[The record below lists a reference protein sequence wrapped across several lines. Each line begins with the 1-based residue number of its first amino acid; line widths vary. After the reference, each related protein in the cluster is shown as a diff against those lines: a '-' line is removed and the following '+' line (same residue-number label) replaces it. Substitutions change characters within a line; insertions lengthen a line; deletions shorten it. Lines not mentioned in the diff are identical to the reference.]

1 MLRITFMLMSLVAV
15 VGVSALASAS
25 AMAVPALVSLLKSS
39 KQEKE
44 NLPKANVR
52 RKVATKNGKLKN
64 FPASLKIRRHERLSG
79 SKTEIGS
86 TAVTVTCAKDRI
98 TGTIEAPG
106 NSEATIKY
114 EACSIVGAAE
124 CRVPNI
130 TANVLDRLVE
140 KAGVIE
146 DEFYEVPGSGEFT
159 TVTIEVCALKS
170 KTKVTGTQKCG
181 LPEGEVFK
189 RLHEINCL
197 ASGSTLKFG
206 SKTATY
212 EGKAS
217 IQLEDHDAFRA
228 SK

>member
-25 AMAVPALVSLLKSS
+25 AMAVPHWLVCLKVEAGKGKFAESEC
-39 KQEKE
+39 KTEGGNKE
-44 NLPKANVR
+44 WEAKELPSV
-52 RKVATKNGKLKN
+52 
-64 FPASLKIRRHERLSG
+64 LKIEGTSG
-79 SKTEIGS
+79 LADLKTEIGS